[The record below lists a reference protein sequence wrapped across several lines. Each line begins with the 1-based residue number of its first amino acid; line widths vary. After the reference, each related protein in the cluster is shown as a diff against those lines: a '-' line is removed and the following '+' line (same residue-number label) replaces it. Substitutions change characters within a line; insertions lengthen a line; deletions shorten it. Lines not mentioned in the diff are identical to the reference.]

1 MIRSRLR
8 LLGRFLLALRKI
20 NKDVKDFKSVY
31 QPKIYDDCISAIN
44 MIAGYD
50 DEEKVY
56 KTPAVA
62 ANIATLIKHVGN
74 LLIMEYIKR
83 ENKEKKKTVEDFFKI
98 TSCGY
103 WNKR

>member
-1 MIRSRLR
+1 
-8 LLGRFLLALRKI
+8 
-20 NKDVKDFKSVY
+20 VV
-31 QPKIYDDCISAIN
+31 
-44 MIAGYD
+44 AGYD

-83 ENKEKKKTVEDFFKI
+83 EDKEKKKTVEDFLKLLVVDI
-98 TSCGY
+98 GTSV
-103 WNKR
+103 NKTVIEIAIGSQKT